1 MNLSKVTHLES
12 GKTVHS
18 LAGEYSPV
26 SKEHLTHLGMRMSE
40 KLLRLCETESS
51 GMNLIR
57 QKNQGDGEKG
67 IPARWSNICKD
78 TEALNLMAL

>member
-1 MNLSKVTHLES
+1 MSILW
-12 GKTVHS
+12 GKCFSFFSVHS
-18 LAGEYSPV
+18 LVGEYSSV
-26 SKEHLTHLGMRMSE
+26 SKEYQTHLGMRMSE

-67 IPARWSNICKD
+67 IPARWNNICKG